1 MDMIEGARQRAAVI
15 NGLRWWAQG
24 APSDQAAV
32 ELLARCFNGRYVRPG
47 VAWVRP
53 CARQGWYW
61 LDGDALAGYA
71 ERVTVEERRV
81 LTLAAVLLGADPEAR
96 PQMEAGPEVD
106 SGRAVA

>member
-1 MDMIEGARQRAAVI
+1 MDVVERARQRAAVVV
-15 NGLRWWAQG
+15 GLRRWALG

-32 ELLARCFNGRYVRPG
+32 ELLARCFSGRYVRPG

-53 CARQGWYW
+53 CGRPGWYW
-61 LDGDALAGYA
+61 LNGDELAAHA

-81 LTLAAVLLGADPEAR
+81 LTLAAVLLGADPVSR
-96 PQMEAGPEVD
+96 PEID

>member
-1 MDMIEGARQRAAVI
+1 MDVAERARQRAAVV
-15 NGLRWWAQG
+15 NGLRRWALG

-32 ELLARCFNGRYVRPG
+32 ELLARCFRGRYVRPG

-61 LDGDALAGYA
+61 LDEDALAAYA
-71 ERVTVEERRV
+71 DTVTGEELRV

-96 PQMEAGPEVD
+96 PQVD
-106 SGRAVA
+106 AGRAVA